1 MSALNHRPGRLL
13 AIVVGSLLLSACA
26 NDMSDLR
33 QFVEQEKSKKPGPI
47 EPLPQIKPYES
58 FTYEAEGL
66 RSPFKPDTEIQ
77 GPESGEGVAESSN
90 GLKPDINRNKEY
102 LEQFP
107 LDSLSMKGTLE
118 FQNEQFA
125 LVRDPDGSVH
135 RVQVGNYLG
144 QNYGQIIAI
153 TETEIRLTE
162 IIPDGLGGWMERRAA
177 IGLDEQ

>member
-1 MSALNHRPGRLL
+1 MNVLNHRSGRLL
-13 AIVVGSLLLSACA
+13 AIVVGSLLLSGCA
-26 NDMSDLR
+26 NDMSDLQ
-33 QFVEQEKSKKPGPI
+33 QFVQQEKSKKPGPI

-58 FTYEAEGL
+58 FTYDVEGM
-66 RSPFKPDTEIQ
+66 RSPFKPDTESQ
-77 GPESGEGVAESSN
+77 GPASGEDVAASSN
-90 GLKPDINRNKEY
+90 GLKPDTTRNKEY

-118 FQNEQFA
+118 LRNESYA

-177 IGLDEQ
+177 IGLDE